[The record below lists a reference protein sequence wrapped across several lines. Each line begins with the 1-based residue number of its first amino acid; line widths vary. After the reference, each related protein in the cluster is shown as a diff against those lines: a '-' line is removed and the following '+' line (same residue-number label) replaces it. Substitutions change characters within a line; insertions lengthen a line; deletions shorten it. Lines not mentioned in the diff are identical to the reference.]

1 MSKVVHVTLKC
12 SRNRTGRIRIGIG
25 GWFMS
30 WHQLE
35 SHNYFYKGEISL
47 AYGFFL
53 FLTPYI
59 LPQNPQNPQN
69 QRITRIPRDSCQKR
83 KSGVRKLKD
92 IKGQKSPKL
101 SDRRP
106 TIKKL
111 IEENRGNYQI
121 LHRPQK
127 IGWPEQN
134 WKNRNSRFFQKN
146 WNWFL
151 IRARTKK

>member
-1 MSKVVHVTLKC
+1 
-12 SRNRTGRIRIGIG
+12 
-25 GWFMS
+25 MS
-30 WHQLE
+30 WHQLWYIE

-47 AYGFFL
+47 AYEFFL

-69 QRITRIPRDSCQKR
+69 QRIFRIPRDSCQKG

-101 SDRRP
+101 SDRGHPKP

-127 IGWPEQN
+127 IG
-134 WKNRNSRFFQKN
+134 
-146 WNWFL
+146 
-151 IRARTKK
+151 